1 MSEVEKLQCC
11 QVALQRGTKEGVDCS
26 MEYLCVSMWA
36 ALIDTSYLGI
46 CLCWSLTPPPPLTN
60 KMLLVCGL
68 VNVFEQLGL
77 THCSPPLHSPRLA
90 STPLSLLLPSPP
102 FPNTG
107 LHSSPRDGTHRLA
120 DRTRVMHADLP
131 CLCHFFQRKGRGGR
145 AGSSDGGGDE
155 RCMLLGHLVE
165 QLHVLLTLTSTV
177 CKPR

>member
-36 ALIDTSYLGI
+36 TLIDTSYLGI
-46 CLCWSLTPPPPLTN
+46 CLCWSLTPPPPLAN

-77 THCSPPLHSPRLA
+77 THHSPL
-90 STPLSLLLPSPP
+90 PPLPSPP
-102 FPNTG
+102 LPSPTLDYTAVQGMVGTG
-107 LHSSPRDGTHRLA
+107 WQTELE
-120 DRTRVMHADLP
+120 
-131 CLCHFFQRKGRGGR
+131 LCMQTFLVFATSFMRKGRGGKG
-145 AGSSDGGGDE
+145 GSSDGGGDE